1 MDTGFLLRPPTPS
14 TDPTSAH
21 PSKSRSAKSHGA
33 RAHVAMRRLK
43 AKEHLFFEGS
53 HADDVYEIAQGAILL
68 VRSLPEGRRQ
78 IVDVIGP
85 GRIFGLTS
93 RSRHLCSAIASVPT
107 LVHALPT
114 AAMIEDPVMSQR
126 CTRGALAEIDRLREL
141 ALALGRKTAIER
153 LAGFLL
159 SLVGSEAVVSAEVH
173 LPLTRAELADHLGL
187 TFETVSRNTT
197 RLKKMRLIGDDYGD
211 RLRIFDCGTLRDI
224 AEGRAPE
231 GGMEPSAADIATD
244 RPRER

>member
-1 MDTGFLLRPPTPS
+1 MDTGFLLRPQSPTL
-14 TDPTSAH
+14 DPTSTHA
-21 PSKSRSAKSHGA
+21 SKSRSGKSHA
-33 RAHVAMRRLK
+33 TRAHGGMRRL
-43 AKEHLFFEGS
+43 AAREHLFFEGS
-53 HADDVYEIAQGAILL
+53 RAEDVYEIAQGAILL

-85 GRIFGLTS
+85 GRIFGLTG
-93 RSRHLCSAIASVPT
+93 RSRHVCSAIASVPT
-107 LVHALPT
+107 LVHAFPT
-114 AAMIEDPVMSQR
+114 AAAVDDPVVSER

-153 LAGFLL
+153 LATFLL

-187 TFETVSRNTT
+187 TVETVSRNTT

-211 RLRIFDCGTLRDI
+211 RLRIFDCQTLRDI
-224 AEGRAPE
+224 AEGRALD
-231 GGMEPSAADIATD
+231 GDPSPT
-244 RPRER
+244 